1 MDNEFIH
8 ESQDIVIGNDCGR
21 FVVSVKVEVGS
32 NDMVT
37 LPVAVWN
44 YGAIVSALIRSRY
57 SENEVEA
64 IMRNLLGKKMDAE
77 NEFEALNTWCNQ
89 CKTRAAYLMNLGEKE
104 YDLVSEEWQERC
116 KATLE
121 KAKKEKLAAI
131 LAYDTS
137 DKVNGFILNGML
149 IPWSKNDPN
158 SPNVEKRMGLR
169 QNIADKVAL
178 GEKNISIWLKGMSFT
193 MPCAQAEVLMRSIEN
208 YAYECFNVTA
218 AHKKAVSE
226 LTTIEEVEAYDYKA
240 GYPKMLEM
248 SVE

>member
-1 MDNEFIH
+1 MH

-21 FVVSVKVEVGS
+21 FVASVKVGMGS
-32 NDMVT
+32 DRMVT

-44 YGAIVSALIRSRY
+44 YGAIVSALIRYKY
-57 SENEVEA
+57 SESEVEA

-137 DKVNGFILNGML
+137 SDVNGFMLNGNKVWLDKETRVGLMNSTRITRDMGQDTTTLWFDGYKLEVRCDMAIML
-149 IPWSKNDPN
+149 LS
-158 SPNVEKRMGLR
+158 SLEMY
-169 QNIADKVAL
+169 AL
-178 GEKNISIWLKGMSFT
+178 
-193 MPCAQAEVLMRSIEN
+193 
-208 YAYECFNVTA
+208 ECFNVTA

-226 LTTIEEVEAYDYKA
+226 LTTIEEVDAYDYKT
-240 GYPKMLEM
+240 GYPKQLDIKL
-248 SVE
+248 

>member
-1 MDNEFIH
+1 MNENLVN
-8 ESQDIVIGNDCGR
+8 ESQDIEITYDCGR
-21 FVVSVKVEVGS
+21 FVASVKVGMGS
-32 NDMVT
+32 DRMVT

-57 SENEVEA
+57 SQSEVEA

-131 LAYDTS
+131 LAYDISS
-137 DKVNGFILNGML
+137 DVNGFMLNGNKVWLDKETRVGLMNSTQITRDMGQDTTTMWFDGYKLEVRCDMAIML
-149 IPWSKNDPN
+149 LS
-158 SPNVEKRMGLR
+158 SLEMY
-169 QNIADKVAL
+169 AL
-178 GEKNISIWLKGMSFT
+178 
-193 MPCAQAEVLMRSIEN
+193 
-208 YAYECFNVTA
+208 ECFNVTA

-226 LTTIEEVEAYDYKA
+226 LTTIEEVEAYDYKT
-240 GYPKMLEM
+240 GYPKQLDIKL
-248 SVE
+248 

>member
-1 MDNEFIH
+1 MNENLVN
-8 ESQDIVIGNDCGR
+8 ESQDIEITYDCGR
-21 FVVSVKVEVGS
+21 FVASVKVGMGS
-32 NDMVT
+32 DRMVT

-57 SENEVEA
+57 SQSEVEA

-77 NEFEALNTWCNQ
+77 NEFDALNTWCNQ

-104 YDLVSEEWQERC
+104 YDLVSEEWRERC

-137 DKVNGFILNGML
+137 SDVNGFMLNGNKVWLDKGTRVGLMNSIQITRDMGQDTTTLWFDGYKLEVRCDMAIML
-149 IPWSKNDPN
+149 LS
-158 SPNVEKRMGLR
+158 SLEMY
-169 QNIADKVAL
+169 AL
-178 GEKNISIWLKGMSFT
+178 
-193 MPCAQAEVLMRSIEN
+193 
-208 YAYECFNVTA
+208 ECFNVTA

-226 LTTIEEVEAYDYKA
+226 LTTIEEVEAYDYKT
-240 GYPKMLEM
+240 GYPKQLDINL
-248 SVE
+248 

>member
-1 MDNEFIH
+1 MNENLVN
-8 ESQDIVIGNDCGR
+8 ESQDIEITYDCGR
-21 FVVSVKVEVGS
+21 FVASVKVGMGS
-32 NDMVT
+32 DRMVT

-44 YGAIVSALIRSRY
+44 YGAIVSALIRIRY
-57 SENEVEA
+57 SESDVEA

-104 YDLVSEEWQERC
+104 YDLVSEEWRERC

-137 DKVNGFILNGML
+137 SDVNGFMLNGNKVWLDKETRVGLMNSTQITRDMGQDTTTLWFDGYKLEVRCDMAIML
-149 IPWSKNDPN
+149 LS
-158 SPNVEKRMGLR
+158 SLEMY
-169 QNIADKVAL
+169 AL
-178 GEKNISIWLKGMSFT
+178 
-193 MPCAQAEVLMRSIEN
+193 
-208 YAYECFNVTA
+208 ECFNVTA

-226 LTTIEEVEAYDYKA
+226 LTTIEEVEAYDYKT
-240 GYPKMLEM
+240 GYPKQLDINL
-248 SVE
+248 

>member
-1 MDNEFIH
+1 MDNEFMH

-21 FVVSVKVEVGS
+21 FVVSVKVGMGS
-32 NDMVT
+32 EDMVT

-57 SENEVEA
+57 SQSEVEA

-137 DKVNGFILNGML
+137 SDVNGFMLNGNKVWLDKETRVGLMNSTQITRDLGHDTTTLWFDGYKLEVRCDMAIML
-149 IPWSKNDPN
+149 LS
-158 SPNVEKRMGLR
+158 SLEMY
-169 QNIADKVAL
+169 AL
-178 GEKNISIWLKGMSFT
+178 
-193 MPCAQAEVLMRSIEN
+193 
-208 YAYECFNVTA
+208 ECFNVTA

-226 LTTIEEVEAYDYKA
+226 LTTIEEVEAYDYKT
-240 GYPKMLEM
+240 GYPKQLDIKL
-248 SVE
+248 

>member
-64 IMRNLLGKKMDAE
+64 IMRNLLGKKMDAAD
-77 NEFEALNTWCNQ
+77 EFEALTEWCNQ
-89 CKTRAAYLMNLGEKE
+89 CKARAAYLMNLGEKE
-104 YDLVSEEWQERC
+104 YDLMSEEWQERC

-121 KAKKEKLAAI
+121 KAKKAKLEAI

-137 DKVNGFILNGML
+137 SDVNGFMLNGNKVWLDKETRVGLMNSTQITRDMGNDTTTLWFDGYKLEVRCDMAIML
-149 IPWSKNDPN
+149 LS
-158 SPNVEKRMGLR
+158 SLEMY
-169 QNIADKVAL
+169 AL
-178 GEKNISIWLKGMSFT
+178 
-193 MPCAQAEVLMRSIEN
+193 
-208 YAYECFNVTA
+208 ECFNVTA

-226 LTTIEEVEAYDYKA
+226 LTTIEEVEAYDYKT
-240 GYPKMLEM
+240 GYPKQLNIDL
-248 SVE
+248 

>member
-1 MDNEFIH
+1 MNENLVN
-8 ESQDIVIGNDCGR
+8 ESQDIEITYDCGR
-21 FVVSVKVEVGS
+21 FVASVKVGMGS
-32 NDMVT
+32 DRMVT

-44 YGAIVSALIRSRY
+44 YGAIVSALIRIRY
-57 SENEVEA
+57 SESEVEA

-104 YDLVSEEWQERC
+104 YDLVSEEWRERC

-137 DKVNGFILNGML
+137 SDVNGFMLNGNKVWLDKGTRVGLMSSIQITRDMGQDTTTLWFDGYKLEVRCDMAIML
-149 IPWSKNDPN
+149 LS
-158 SPNVEKRMGLR
+158 SLEMY
-169 QNIADKVAL
+169 AL
-178 GEKNISIWLKGMSFT
+178 
-193 MPCAQAEVLMRSIEN
+193 
-208 YAYECFNVTA
+208 ECFNVTA

-226 LTTIEEVEAYDYKA
+226 LTTIEEVEAYDYKT
-240 GYPKMLEM
+240 GYPKQLDINL
-248 SVE
+248 

>member
-1 MDNEFIH
+1 MDNEFVH

-21 FVVSVKVEVGS
+21 FVISVKVGMGS
-32 NDMVT
+32 EDMVT

-44 YGAIVSALIRSRY
+44 YGAIVSALIRYKY

-64 IMRNLLGKKMDAE
+64 IMRNLLGKKMDAAD
-77 NEFEALNTWCNQ
+77 EFEALNTWCNQ

-137 DKVNGFILNGML
+137 SDVNGFMLNGNKVWLDKETRVGLMNSTQITRDLGHDTTTLWFDGYKLEVRCDMAIML
-149 IPWSKNDPN
+149 LS
-158 SPNVEKRMGLR
+158 SLEMY
-169 QNIADKVAL
+169 AL
-178 GEKNISIWLKGMSFT
+178 
-193 MPCAQAEVLMRSIEN
+193 
-208 YAYECFNVTA
+208 ECFNVTA

-226 LTTIEEVEAYDYKA
+226 LTTIEEVEAYDYKT
-240 GYPKMLEM
+240 GYPKQLDIKL
-248 SVE
+248 

>member
-1 MDNEFIH
+1 MKNETNIIVKNHLGRPQMTIKVGMGSEDFI
-8 ESQDIVIGNDCGR
+8 
-21 FVVSVKVEVGS
+21 
-32 NDMVT
+32 T
-37 LPVAVWN
+37 LPTAVWN

-57 SENEVEA
+57 SESEVEA

-137 DKVNGFILNGML
+137 SDVNGFMLNGNKVWLDKETRVGLMNSTRITRDMGQDTTTLWFDGYKLEVRCDMAIML
-149 IPWSKNDPN
+149 LS
-158 SPNVEKRMGLR
+158 SLEMY
-169 QNIADKVAL
+169 AL
-178 GEKNISIWLKGMSFT
+178 
-193 MPCAQAEVLMRSIEN
+193 
-208 YAYECFNVTA
+208 ECFNVTA

-226 LTTIEEVEAYDYKA
+226 LTTIEEVETYDYKT
-240 GYPKMLEM
+240 GYPKQLDIKL
-248 SVE
+248 

>member
-1 MDNEFIH
+1 MDNEFMK
-8 ESQDIVIGNDCGR
+8 ESQIVIGNDCGR

-32 NDMVT
+32 EDMVT

-57 SENEVEA
+57 SQSEVEA
-64 IMRNLLGKKMDAE
+64 IMRNLLGKKMDAAD
-77 NEFEALNTWCNQ
+77 EFEALTEWCNQ

-137 DKVNGFILNGML
+137 SDVNGFMLNGNKVWLDKETRVGLMNSTKITRDLGHDTTTLWFDGYKLEVRCDMAIML
-149 IPWSKNDPN
+149 LS
-158 SPNVEKRMGLR
+158 SLEMY
-169 QNIADKVAL
+169 AL
-178 GEKNISIWLKGMSFT
+178 
-193 MPCAQAEVLMRSIEN
+193 
-208 YAYECFNVTA
+208 ECFNVTA

-226 LTTIEEVEAYDYKA
+226 LTTIEEVEAYDYKT
-240 GYPKMLEM
+240 GYPKQLDIKL
-248 SVE
+248 

>member
-1 MDNEFIH
+1 MNENLVN
-8 ESQDIVIGNDCGR
+8 ESQDIEITYDCGR
-21 FVVSVKVEVGS
+21 FVASVKVGMGS
-32 NDMVT
+32 ENMVT

-57 SENEVEA
+57 SESEVEA

-137 DKVNGFILNGML
+137 SDVNGFMLNGNKVWLDKETRVGLMNSTQITRDMGQDTTTLWFDGYKLEVRCDMAIML
-149 IPWSKNDPN
+149 LS
-158 SPNVEKRMGLR
+158 SLEMY
-169 QNIADKVAL
+169 AL
-178 GEKNISIWLKGMSFT
+178 
-193 MPCAQAEVLMRSIEN
+193 
-208 YAYECFNVTA
+208 ECFNVTA

-226 LTTIEEVEAYDYKA
+226 LTTIEEVDAYDYKT
-240 GYPKMLEM
+240 GYPKQLDIKL
-248 SVE
+248 

>member
-8 ESQDIVIGNDCGR
+8 ESQDIEITYDCGR
-21 FVVSVKVEVGS
+21 FVASVKVGMGS
-32 NDMVT
+32 DRMVT

-57 SENEVEA
+57 SESEVEA

-104 YDLVSEEWQERC
+104 YDLVSEEWRERC

-121 KAKKEKLAAI
+121 KAKKEKLEAI

-137 DKVNGFILNGML
+137 SDVNGFMLNGNKVWLDKGTRLGLMNSIQITRDMGQDTTTLWFDGYKLEVRCDMAIML
-149 IPWSKNDPN
+149 LS
-158 SPNVEKRMGLR
+158 SLEMY
-169 QNIADKVAL
+169 AL
-178 GEKNISIWLKGMSFT
+178 
-193 MPCAQAEVLMRSIEN
+193 
-208 YAYECFNVTA
+208 ECFNVTA

-226 LTTIEEVEAYDYKA
+226 LTTIEEVEAYDYKT
-240 GYPKMLEM
+240 GYPKQLDINL
-248 SVE
+248 

>member
-1 MDNEFIH
+1 MNENLVN
-8 ESQDIVIGNDCGR
+8 ESQDIEITYDCGR
-21 FVVSVKVEVGS
+21 FVASVKVGMGS
-32 NDMVT
+32 ENMVT

-57 SENEVEA
+57 SQSEVEA
-64 IMRNLLGKKMDAE
+64 IMRNLLGKKMDAAD
-77 NEFEALNTWCNQ
+77 EFEALNTWCNQ

-137 DKVNGFILNGML
+137 SDVNGFMLNGNKVWLDKETRVGLMNSTQITRDMGQDTTTLWFDGYKLEVRCDMAIML
-149 IPWSKNDPN
+149 LSTL
-158 SPNVEKRMGLR
+158 EMY
-169 QNIADKVAL
+169 AL
-178 GEKNISIWLKGMSFT
+178 
-193 MPCAQAEVLMRSIEN
+193 
-208 YAYECFNVTA
+208 ECFNVTA

-226 LTTIEEVEAYDYKA
+226 LTTIEEVEAYDYKT
-240 GYPKMLEM
+240 GYPKQLDINL
-248 SVE
+248 

>member
-1 MDNEFIH
+1 MDNEFMH
-8 ESQDIVIGNDCGR
+8 ESQIVIGNDCGR

-32 NDMVT
+32 EDMVT

-57 SENEVEA
+57 SQSEVEA
-64 IMRNLLGKKMDAE
+64 IMRNLLGKKMDAAD
-77 NEFEALNTWCNQ
+77 EFEALTEWCNQ

-137 DKVNGFILNGML
+137 SDVNGFMLNGNKVWLDKETRVGLMNSTKITRDLGHDTTTLWFDGYKLEVRCDMAIML
-149 IPWSKNDPN
+149 LS
-158 SPNVEKRMGLR
+158 SLEMY
-169 QNIADKVAL
+169 AL
-178 GEKNISIWLKGMSFT
+178 
-193 MPCAQAEVLMRSIEN
+193 
-208 YAYECFNVTA
+208 ECFNVTA
-218 AHKKAVSE
+218 AHKKTVSE
-226 LTTIEEVEAYDYKA
+226 LTTIEEVEAYDYKT
-240 GYPKMLEM
+240 GYPKQLDIKL
-248 SVE
+248 

>member
-21 FVVSVKVEVGS
+21 FVVSVKVEAGS
-32 NDMVT
+32 NDFVT
-37 LPVAVWN
+37 LPIAVWN

-57 SENEVEA
+57 SESEVEA

-121 KAKKEKLAAI
+121 KAKKEKLEAI
-131 LAYDTS
+131 FAYDTS
-137 DKVNGFILNGML
+137 SDVNGFMLNGNKVWLDKGTRVGLMNSIQITRDMGQDTTTMWFDGYKLEVRCDMAIML
-149 IPWSKNDPN
+149 LS
-158 SPNVEKRMGLR
+158 SLEMY
-169 QNIADKVAL
+169 AL
-178 GEKNISIWLKGMSFT
+178 
-193 MPCAQAEVLMRSIEN
+193 
-208 YAYECFNVTA
+208 ECFNVTA

-226 LTTIEEVEAYDYKA
+226 LTTIEEVEAYDYKT
-240 GYPKMLEM
+240 GYPKQLDIKL
-248 SVE
+248 